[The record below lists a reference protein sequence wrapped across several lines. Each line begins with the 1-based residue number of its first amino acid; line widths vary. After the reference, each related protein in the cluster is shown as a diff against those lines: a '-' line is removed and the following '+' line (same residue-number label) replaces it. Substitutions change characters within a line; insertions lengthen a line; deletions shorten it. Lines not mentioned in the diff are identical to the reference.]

1 MCKNVWTIDSPNSG
15 SWIWK
20 LGSGITASLWHD
32 NWTGLG
38 PLFELTGPTGP
49 RDSGMDF
56 NATVAEGIT
65 NGNWWIHTSRSR
77 NPVLSLLHNC
87 LPPVE
92 PILNSEAD
100 DLYLWK
106 IGDDAPTTSF
116 RTSLTWASACHP
128 KARLQ
133 DLADHSQQATYS

>member
-1 MCKNVWTIDSPNSG
+1 
-15 SWIWK
+15 
-20 LGSGITASLWHD
+20 
-32 NWTGLG
+32 
-38 PLFELTGPTGP
+38 
-49 RDSGMDF
+49 MDF

-77 NPVLSLLHNC
+77 NLVLSLLHNC
-87 LPPVE
+87 
-92 PILNSEAD
+92 LNSEAD

-106 IGDDAPTTSF
+106 IGDAPTTSF

>member
-1 MCKNVWTIDSPNSG
+1 
-15 SWIWK
+15 
-20 LGSGITASLWHD
+20 
-32 NWTGLG
+32 
-38 PLFELTGPTGP
+38 
-49 RDSGMDF
+49 MDF

-65 NGNWWIHTSRSR
+65 NGIHTSRSR
-77 NPVLSLLHNC
+77 NLVLSLLHNC
-87 LPPVE
+87 
-92 PILNSEAD
+92 LNSEAD